1 MIVLTR
7 AEVEELL
14 DLDRLVD
21 AVGGALADLSGG
33 RASMPPRIA
42 ALVPEQ
48 DGLLGVMPSY
58 LPGASLAVAVA

>member
-7 AEVEELL
+7 ADVEELL

-33 RASMPPRIA
+33 RASMPPRTA
-42 ALVPEQ
+42 A
-48 DGLLGVMPSY
+48 
-58 LPGASLAVAVA
+58 AKA